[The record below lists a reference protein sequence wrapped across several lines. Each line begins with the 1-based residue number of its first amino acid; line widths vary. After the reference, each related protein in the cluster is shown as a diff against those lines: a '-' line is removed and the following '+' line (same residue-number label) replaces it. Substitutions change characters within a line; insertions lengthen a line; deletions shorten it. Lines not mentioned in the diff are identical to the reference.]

1 MILWPHL
8 STNLAP
14 ASPRGYPCS
23 AARLTHPLGPKYSF
37 IMLGSP
43 KMRAGLSVVFWAFLL
58 APALCAAGVLVHE
71 CDCGESDACGHEEE
85 CCDDPC
91 STDTLRPADSRTVL
105 DKMPTLKDPVSLPFM
120 TREPSISEWHQ
131 TTPTFALPPA
141 RLPYPPSD
149 RPLLV

>member
-1 MILWPHL
+1 MSGKLR
-8 STNLAP
+8 SP
-14 ASPRGYPCS
+14 AGGETIRSCNASVG
-23 AARLTHPLGPKYSF
+23 RLTHPLGSRYPF
-37 IMLGSP
+37 IMMRSLRSKISLG
-43 KMRAGLSVVFWAFLL
+43 VVLWAFLL

-141 RLPYPPSD
+141 ELPYPPSD
-149 RPLLV
+149 RPLLI